1 MMVTEELKKKIE
13 DELNNVMEH
22 IPAVEGLIAFKLK
35 KGEIL
40 AGQTLTELN
49 HNEIVEYSMAI
60 VNGAS
65 SLGKVVDKGKI
76 SEIDID
82 CADGFAVV
90 LNSGDIALTVL
101 AGQDARAELGLVRLN
116 LKTALENIAKL
127 LK

>member
-1 MMVTEELKKKIE
+1 MVTAEVKKNIE
-13 DELNNVMEH
+13 DELNAVMEH
-22 IPAVEGLIAFKLK
+22 IPAIEGLIAFRP

-40 AGQTLTELN
+40 AGQTLIELN

-65 SLGKVVDKGKI
+65 SLGKVVDKGTI
-76 SEIDID
+76 GEIDVD
-82 CADGFAVV
+82 CANGFVV
-90 LNSGDIALTVL
+90 VINSGDVALTAL

-116 LKTALENIAKL
+116 LKTALENIANL

>member
-1 MMVTEELKKKIE
+1 MVTAKVKKKIE

-22 IPAVEGLIAFKLK
+22 IPAIEGLIAFKP

-60 VNGAS
+60 ADGAS
-65 SLGKVVDKGKI
+65 SLGKVVDKGI
-76 SEIDID
+76 VNEVQID
-82 CADGFAVV
+82 CDNGFAIV
-90 LNSGDIALTVL
+90 LNSGGVALTAL
-101 AGQDARAELGLVRLN
+101 AGQDARSELGLVRLN
-116 LKTALENIAKL
+116 LKTALDNIAKL

>member
-1 MMVTEELKKKIE
+1 MVTAEVKKKIE
-13 DELNNVMEH
+13 DELNNVMEN
-22 IPAVEGLIAFKLK
+22 IPAIEGLIAFKP

-60 VNGAS
+60 AKGAS
-65 SLGKVVDKGKI
+65 SLGKVVDKGI
-76 SEIDID
+76 VNEIHID
-82 CADGFAVV
+82 CDNGFAIV
-90 LNSGDIALTVL
+90 LNSGDVALTAL

-116 LKTALENIAKL
+116 LKTALDNIAKL

>member
-1 MMVTEELKKKIE
+1 MVTEELKKKIE
-13 DELNNVMEH
+13 DELNEVMEH
-22 IPAVEGLIAFKLK
+22 IPAIEGLIAFRPK

-49 HNEIVEYSMAI
+49 HNEIVEYSMDI

-65 SLGKVVDKGKI
+65 SLGKVVDKGII

-90 LNSGDIALTVL
+90 INSGDVALTAL

-116 LKTALENIAKL
+116 LKTALENIANLIK
-127 LK
+127 

>member
-1 MMVTEELKKKIE
+1 MVTAEVKKNIE
-13 DELNNVMEH
+13 DELNAVMEH
-22 IPAVEGLIAFKLK
+22 IPAIEGLIAFRP

-40 AGQTLTELN
+40 AAQTLTELN

-65 SLGKVVDKGKI
+65 SLGKVVDKGTI
-76 SEIDID
+76 GEIDVD
-82 CADGFAVV
+82 CANGFVV
-90 LNSGDIALTVL
+90 VINSGDVALTAL

-116 LKTALENIAKL
+116 LKTALENIANL

>member
-1 MMVTEELKKKIE
+1 MMVTEKLKKKIE
-13 DELNNVMEH
+13 DQLNDVMEN
-22 IPAVEGLIAFKLK
+22 IPAIEGLIAFRPK

-49 HNEIVEYSMAI
+49 HNEIIEYAMAI

-65 SLGKVVDKGKI
+65 SLGKAVDKGKI
-76 SEIDID
+76 GEIDID
-82 CADGFAVV
+82 CEEGFAVV
-90 LNSGDIALTVL
+90 INSGDIALTAL
-101 AGQDARAELGLVRLN
+101 AGQDARAELGLLRLN

>member
-1 MMVTEELKKKIE
+1 MMVTEKLKKKIE
-13 DELNNVMEH
+13 DQLNDVMEQ
-22 IPAVEGLIAFKLK
+22 IPAIEGLIAFRAK

-49 HNEIVEYSMAI
+49 HNEIIEYSMAI

-65 SLGKVVDKGKI
+65 SLGKTVDKGNV

-82 CADGFAVV
+82 CAEGFAVV
-90 LNSGDIALTVL
+90 LNSGDIALTAL
-101 AGQDARAELGLVRLN
+101 AGQDARAELGLLRLN
-116 LKTALENIAKL
+116 LKTALENIANL

>member
-1 MMVTEELKKKIE
+1 MVTAEVKKNIE
-13 DELNNVMEH
+13 DELNEVMEQ
-22 IPAVEGLIAFKLK
+22 IPAIEGLIAFRP

-40 AGQTLTELN
+40 AAQTLTELN

-65 SLGKVVDKGKI
+65 SLGKVVDKGTI
-76 SEIDID
+76 GEIDVD
-82 CADGFAVV
+82 CANGFVV
-90 LNSGDIALTVL
+90 VINSGDVALTAL

-116 LKTALENIAKL
+116 LKTALENIANL